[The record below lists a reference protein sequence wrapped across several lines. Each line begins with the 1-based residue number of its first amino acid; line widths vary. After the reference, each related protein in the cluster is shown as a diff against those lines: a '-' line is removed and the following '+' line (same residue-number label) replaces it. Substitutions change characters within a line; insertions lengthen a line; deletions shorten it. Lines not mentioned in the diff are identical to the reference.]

1 MGGYIIMEMLNFI
14 NIFKCKEDLYK
25 GDYGKILLIGGSVNL
40 GGVIMLVVCV
50 CVFSGSG
57 LIIVVIYLINY
68 LVLYFCCLEVMV
80 IDINDMKMLMKM
92 IEMIDSIL
100 IGLGFGVDFK
110 GNNVIIFLL

>member
-25 GDYGKILLIGGSVNL
+25 GDYGKILLIGGFVNL